1 MMYLDFYN
9 KFIIKIDN
17 NEGALSSFI
26 KQEYKYYYCSSL
38 DGFPDNNVLTIKIID
53 KLHTKSLYFI
63 GRDAAF
69 DDSSFY
75 ILDKRGKKFGIN
87 FYNIFTSNEISVEEG
102 FDLSLFHEIFRSVIF
117 MRLFSADLVPVHSSC
132 VVFNNCSILFPAW
145 GGTGKTRMLLKLID
159 SGAEFVSDEWTILG
173 RNGLYTFFSDFKM
186 FDYDIKE
193 FPEYAKITFVDQL
206 RLKSRVLCKINLL
219 WKVLDYLKI
228 TLRYKQYDLV
238 EFFQKIS
245 KNPKI
250 NKLYFLQS
258 YNGTQLKKMP
268 ITIENLTEKIYQSF
282 LRENSI
288 LFYYY
293 GLFKFAN
300 FKTEKDLEELLEY
313 KYKSFLSDTLNG
325 KQYYLLSIPLNF
337 KYSNIDFK
345 QLLS

>member
-1 MMYLDFYN
+1 MYLDFYN
-9 KFIIKIDN
+9 KFIVKIDN
-17 NEGALSSFI
+17 NEGALASFI
-26 KQEYKYYYCSSL
+26 KQEYRYYYCSSL

-53 KLHTKSLYFI
+53 KLYTKSLYFI

-69 DDSSFY
+69 DDSNFY
-75 ILDKRGKKFGIN
+75 ILDKKGKKFEIN
-87 FYNIFTSNEISVEEG
+87 FYNIFTSSEISVEEG
-102 FDLSLFHEIFRSVIF
+102 FDLSTFHEILRSVIF

-132 VVFNNCSILFPAW
+132 VVFDNCSILFPAW

-193 FPEYAKITFVDQL
+193 FPEYAKITFVDRL

-282 LRENSI
+282 VRENSI

-300 FKTEKDLEELLEY
+300 FKTEKNLEELLEY

-337 KYSNIDFK
+337 KTSNIDFK

>member
-1 MMYLDFYN
+1 
-9 KFIIKIDN
+9 
-17 NEGALSSFI
+17 
-26 KQEYKYYYCSSL
+26 
-38 DGFPDNNVLTIKIID
+38 
-53 KLHTKSLYFI
+53 
-63 GRDAAF
+63 
-69 DDSSFY
+69 
-75 ILDKRGKKFGIN
+75 
-87 FYNIFTSNEISVEEG
+87 
-102 FDLSLFHEIFRSVIF
+102 
-117 MRLFSADLVPVHSSC
+117 
-132 VVFNNCSILFPAW
+132 
-145 GGTGKTRMLLKLID
+145 
-159 SGAEFVSDEWTILG
+159 
-173 RNGLYTFFSDFKM
+173 M

-206 RLKSRVLCKINLL
+206 RLKSRVLCKLNLL
-219 WKVLDYLKI
+219 GKVLDYLKI

-238 EFFQKIS
+238 EFFKNIS

-250 NKLYFLQS
+250 KKLYFLQS
-258 YNGTQLKKMP
+258 YNGTQLKKTP

>member
-1 MMYLDFYN
+1 
-9 KFIIKIDN
+9 
-17 NEGALSSFI
+17 
-26 KQEYKYYYCSSL
+26 
-38 DGFPDNNVLTIKIID
+38 
-53 KLHTKSLYFI
+53 
-63 GRDAAF
+63 
-69 DDSSFY
+69 
-75 ILDKRGKKFGIN
+75 
-87 FYNIFTSNEISVEEG
+87 
-102 FDLSLFHEIFRSVIF
+102 
-117 MRLFSADLVPVHSSC
+117 
-132 VVFNNCSILFPAW
+132 
-145 GGTGKTRMLLKLID
+145 
-159 SGAEFVSDEWTILG
+159 
-173 RNGLYTFFSDFKM
+173 M

-193 FPEYAKITFVDQL
+193 FPEYAKITFVDRL
-206 RLKSRVLCKINLL
+206 RLKSRTLCKINLL

-238 EFFQKIS
+238 EFFKKIS

-300 FKTEKDLEELLEY
+300 FKTEKNLEELLEY

-337 KYSNIDFK
+337 KTSNIDFK